1 MQALEITGV
10 ILSCLLVPSNSLP
23 NIVYI
28 LVDDLGWN
36 DVPWHNPQVLMPN
49 LGAMASSG
57 LILEQSYSQPNSHS
71 PPDRLLPIQD
81 RVPVHAA

>member
-36 DVPWHNPQVLMPN
+36 DVPW
-49 LGAMASSG
+49 
-57 LILEQSYSQPNSHS
+57 
-71 PPDRLLPIQD
+71 
-81 RVPVHAA
+81 VPWPALV